1 MGSTVGNPVL
11 EIDYPLAFAKA
22 FAKTLPAY
30 KKKFRY
36 LHVSGALVETDQEK
50 SLWFFRDAR
59 RVRVRD

>member
-11 EIDYPLAFAKA
+11 EIDYLLAFAKA
-22 FAKTLPAY
+22 FAKTLPAH

-36 LHVSGALVETDQEK
+36 LYVSGAVVETDQEK
-50 SLWFFRDAR
+50 PLWFFRDAR